1 MKDSCRSLL
10 LAATLMALALVVQK
24 SAALDIESKQVERI
38 SAPPAGK
45 ALINLHVTVA
55 PFMMR
60 TPIFDETCALVA
72 NLPTHSVGQIVCDP
86 GVKSFFS
93 QVQGGG
99 GAVRVLS
106 VDAAADKTY
115 DLIFYKPTAK
125 GVGSIYQYPEVVAQ
139 FKKIDKKEKDPTKA
153 AAAKAAFVNKKL
165 EGFQKGEGAR
175 AYELIRNEAVAEYEA
190 KCRADIEARKRDF
203 LQGSKTDRVVR
214 VDRNDCR

>member
-1 MKDSCRSLL
+1 ML
-10 LAATLMALALVVQK
+10 LAATLMVASLLAQK
-24 SAALDIESKQVERI
+24 SVALDIESKQVQRI

-72 NLPTHSVGQIVCDP
+72 DLPTHSAAQIICDP

-125 GVGSIYQYPEVVAQ
+125 GVGSIFQYPEVVAQ
-139 FKKIDKKEKDPTKA
+139 FKKIENKEKDPAKA
-153 AAAKAAFVNKKL
+153 AAAKAAFVSKKL
-165 EGFQKGEGAR
+165 EGFQKGEGER
-175 AYELIRNEAVAEYEA
+175 VYELIRSDAVVEYET
-190 KCRADIEARKRDF
+190 KCRADLEERKRDF
-203 LQGSKTDRVVR
+203 LQGPKSNRVVR